1 MDVGDGRRRLW
12 AIRRSLAVQVG
23 MLRGVRMFRVG
34 GRWVGLGRGRY
45 GIGVVDSGCGVVVVA
60 LGLVAADYL
69 PLGWPQVLLKVQT
82 PAQS

>member
-1 MDVGDGRRRLW
+1 MGVADGLRHLW
-12 AIRRSLAVQVG
+12 AIRRSLVALVG
-23 MLRGVRMFRVG
+23 MLPGVRMFRVD